1 MKEIISGN
9 PFVLDEL
16 SLKLDSAP
24 VKKARLIGYWPH
36 FAYRLGVS
44 DETKMRCQK
53 RSNYRPSLMMF
64 TYLSTKNPDF
74 TVNNLEY
81 HLEKIKRGNLVSM
94 LKKSS
99 VKGKNLIT
107 VG

>member
-16 SLKLDSAP
+16 RLKLDSAP
-24 VKKARLIGYWPH
+24 VKKARFIGYWPH
-36 FAYRLGVS
+36 LAYRLGVS
-44 DETKMRCQK
+44 DETRMRCQK
-53 RSNYRPSLMMF
+53 RSNYKPSLVMF
-64 TYLSTKNPDF
+64 TYLSTKSPDF
-74 TVNNLEY
+74 TVNDLAY

-99 VKGKNLIT
+99 VEGKNLIT
-107 VG
+107 IG